1 MFMLFFD
8 IVIFLLFLFVT
19 FLIYKT
25 LKLKNY
31 RSALKYIF
39 LIPIIVITHYIP
51 DIISN
56 KDSPIEVSDYLIV
69 GNEGAYYPWNSVSQ
83 SGVAQGFD
91 IDLAN
96 ELAKRL
102 KKDAKIVILPWDSL
116 IPNLLNS
123 QIEVIISALSI
134 TTEREKN
141 IAFSIPYAT
150 VKASFFTKKDNIPNI
165 DNIQTEEDI
174 KKVLKN
180 TVIGV
185 QKGTTPAYFAEKML
199 KGIAKIKYYDTQNQ
213 LVLDLNSGRI
223 FAGFSE
229 IIPIQESIS
238 NSKNLILFGKLFDN
252 KDSDVFGKGIAI
264 GINQENQELLNKI
277 NLALKSMIEDGFI
290 KNLSIKYF
298 KTDVS
303 ISINK

>member
-1 MFMLFFD
+1 MEKKDKRYNDLVEQD
-8 IVIFLLFLFVT
+8 FLFYEKEKKMT
-19 FLIYKT
+19 EKE
-25 LKLKNY
+25 KLKASQDY
-31 RSALKYIF
+31 EKYLDF
-39 LIPIIVITHYIP
+39 LTSNHVKYE
-51 DIISN
+51 N
-56 KDSPIEVSDYLIV
+56 KDVVVSEIK
-69 GNEGAYYPWNSVSQ
+69 PT
-83 SGVAQGFD
+83 QG
-91 IDLAN
+91 
-96 ELAKRL
+96 EL
-102 KKDAKIVILPWDSL
+102 
-116 IPNLLNS
+116 
-123 QIEVIISALSI
+123 
-134 TTEREKN
+134 
-141 IAFSIPYAT
+141 
-150 VKASFFTKKDNIPNI
+150 
-165 DNIQTEEDI
+165 DI

-277 NLALKSMIEDGFI
+277 NLALKSMLEDGFI
-290 KNLSIKYF
+290 KNLSLKYF